1 MNMDKIQ
8 ARISAK
14 DNKII
19 FCKPDKTNKNTSE
32 FSSDKTA
39 EILSVVAAY
48 MDKITDNS
56 DKEVDGAEI
65 EFHGGT
71 LTWQKKIL

>member
-8 ARISAK
+8 VRIDAK

-19 FCKPDKTNKNTSE
+19 LCKPDKTNKNTTE

-39 EILSVVAAY
+39 EVLSVVAAY
-48 MDKITDNS
+48 MDRIADSN
-56 DKEVDGAEI
+56 DEEVDGAMI

>member
-1 MNMDKIQ
+1 MNLDKIQ
-8 ARISAK
+8 LRITNQ

-19 FCKPDKTNKNTSE
+19 LCKPDKTNKNTTE

-39 EILSVVAAY
+39 EVLSVVAAY
-48 MDKITDNS
+48 MDKIADNS
-56 DKEVDGAEI
+56 EEEVDGTTI
-65 EFHGGT
+65 IFRGGT

>member
-8 ARISAK
+8 ARISGS

-19 FCKPDKTNKNTSE
+19 FCKPDKTNKTTSE

-48 MDKITDNS
+48 MDKAADNS
-56 DKEVDGAEI
+56 EEEADGAII